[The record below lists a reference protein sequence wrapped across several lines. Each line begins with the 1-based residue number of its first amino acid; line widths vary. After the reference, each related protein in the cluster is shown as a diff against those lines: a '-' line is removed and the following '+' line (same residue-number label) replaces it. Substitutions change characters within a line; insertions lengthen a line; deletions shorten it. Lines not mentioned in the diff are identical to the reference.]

1 MKNLTK
7 ITIVTAISSSRVFIY
22 RCLGLI
28 FVVLAF
34 IGVILPL
41 VPTTPFL
48 LLAAMCFSRS
58 SRRCHEWLH
67 NNRLFG
73 PIIKNWEEN
82 KSVTPMTKI
91 IAITSIFLFGGYTM
105 FFVLNNPYVRV
116 FGALIIT
123 TGLVTIL
130 KLKTATSD

>member
-1 MKNLTK
+1 MKNPIKT
-7 ITIVTAISSSRVFIY
+7 TIVTAILSSRIAIY
-22 RCLGLI
+22 RVLGMI

-48 LLAAMCFSRS
+48 LLAAMCFSKS
-58 SRRCHEWLH
+58 SQRCHEWLH
-67 NNRLFG
+67 KSRLFG

-105 FFVLNNPYVRV
+105 FFVLNNPYVRL

-130 KLKTATSD
+130 RLKTATSD